1 MARTGHRGSRSAQ
14 NASAGLKTDRQPE
27 TVHTSLYLPR
37 AVHDALR
44 KAAFDERVKI
54 HDVVMEGIEAALR
67 ERGYPSIERLRT
79 GKRR

>member
-1 MARTGHRGSRSAQ
+1 MAGGRQRGSRSAQ
-14 NASAGLKTDRQPE
+14 NAPAGLKTDRQSD

-44 KAAFDERVKI
+44 QAAFDERVKI

-67 ERGYPSIERLRT
+67 QRGYPSIERLKA
-79 GKRR
+79 GKKR

>member
-1 MARTGHRGSRSAQ
+1 VARDRQRRGRSEQ
-14 NASAGLKTDRQPE
+14 NAPAGLKTDQEPA

-44 KAAFDERVKI
+44 HAAFDERVKI
-54 HDVVMEGIEAALR
+54 HDIVMEGIEAALR
-67 ERGYPSIERLRT
+67 QRGYPSIDRLKS